1 MIDEAC
7 LLAGIEVFEQPSIC
21 IDMAA
26 KTVED
31 QRPHNQILV
40 LQLTYYGL
48 DIYHRQMGGGAV
60 YAASSMG
67 LNHLG
72 THRFYRTLAER
83 VVQAS
88 NDASYADEKVAWVLR
103 FPSRTDVIAAY
114 KARWKL
120 GNNRFW
126 DDNLDF
132 ELRMV
137 DLNLTNAPG
146 DMREFTLRGK
156 EIIDVEQEYSSLMSD
171 AIETFLRDCE
181 ATSKYQKKY
190 IYIHV
195 F

>member
-1 MIDEAC
+1 M
-7 LLAGIEVFEQPSIC
+7 
-21 IDMAA
+21 
-26 KTVED
+26 
-31 QRPHNQILV
+31 
-40 LQLTYYGL
+40 
-48 DIYHRQMGGGAV
+48 
-60 YAASSMG
+60 
-67 LNHLG
+67 
-72 THRFYRTLAER
+72 
-83 VVQAS
+83 
-88 NDASYADEKVAWVLR
+88 LR

-126 DDNLDF
+126 DDNPDF

-181 ATSKYQKKY
+181 ATFKYQKKIKK
-190 IYIHV
+190 IYMYSNSS
-195 F
+195 